1 MLCSECIR
9 VFERIGNALNS
20 PIDTVEFL
28 TQVAESIVTHFHLK
42 GCHVRLLSR
51 DQKVLEHVASFG
63 LSEAFINKGTV
74 EAERSVAEALEGR
87 SVAILDCATDPRIQY
102 REAMVAEGIASML
115 TVPLRARGQV
125 IGVMRLSAGQ
135 PHEFSKEEIEL
146 LEVVASFCAS
156 AVVHWMFHS
165 ILSHITEAT
174 RSSLDLR
181 SVLGAIVRVVCQD
194 LRAKGCAVQLL
205 DPRGQPIA
213 AREAFGLSDA
223 FLDCFVAA
231 FDRDPARAQALA
243 GGCVP
248 ILDVQ
253 RDPGVPYR
261 DAAEREEVGSVLHV
275 PLGLAERVV
284 GVASVFTY
292 HPYEFSED
300 ELFLMATIGEQC
312 ALAVRNAQAYG
323 ELRREYQGLVDDF
336 QKWFGE
342 YQTYPH
348 S

>member
-9 VFERIGNALNS
+9 VFERIGSALNS

-42 GCHVRLLSR
+42 GCHLRLLSR

-63 LSEAFINKGTV
+63 LSEAFINKGAV

-87 SVAILDCATDPRIQY
+87 SVAILDCTADPRIQY
-102 REAMVAEGIASML
+102 PDAMAAEGIASML

-125 IGVMRLSAGQ
+125 IGVMRLSTAQ
-135 PHEFSKEEIEL
+135 PHEFTKEEIEI

-165 ILSHITEAT
+165 ILSHIADAT
-174 RSSLDLR
+174 RSSLDLK
-181 SVLGAIVRVVCQD
+181 SVLSAIVHVVCQD

-205 DPRGQPIA
+205 DGQGKPTGPR
-213 AREAFGLSDA
+213 ESFGLGDA
-223 FLDCFVAA
+223 FLADFFAT
-231 FDRDPARAQALA
+231 FGEDQGRARALA
-243 GGCVP
+243 GACVP
-248 ILDVQ
+248 ILEVQ
-253 RDPGVPYR
+253 NDPGVPYR
-261 DAAEREEVGSVLHV
+261 EAASRENVGSVLHV
-275 PLGLAERVV
+275 PLGLAEHVV

-342 YQTYPH
+342 SQTYPRP
-348 S
+348 

>member
-9 VFERIGNALNS
+9 VFERIGSALNS

-42 GCHVRLLSR
+42 GCHLRLLSR
-51 DQKVLEHVASFG
+51 DQKVLEYVASFG

-74 EAERSVAEALEGR
+74 QAERSVAEALEGR
-87 SVAILDCATDPRIQY
+87 SVAVLDCTTDPRIQY
-102 REAMVAEGIASML
+102 REAMAAEGIASML

-125 IGVMRLSAGQ
+125 IGVMRLSTAQ
-135 PHEFSKEEIEL
+135 PHEFSKEEIEI

-174 RSSLDLR
+174 RSSLDLK
-181 SVLGAIVRVVCQD
+181 SVLAAIVHVVCQD
-194 LRAKGCAVQLL
+194 LRAKGCVVQLL
-205 DPRGQPIA
+205 DAKGKRIGAQ
-213 AREAFGLSDA
+213 ESFGLRAA
-223 FLDCFVAA
+223 FLDPFLAT
-231 FDRDPARAQALA
+231 FWEDPGRTRALA
-243 GGCVP
+243 GTCVP
-248 ILDVQ
+248 ILEVQ
-253 RDPGVPYR
+253 GDPGVPYR
-261 DAAEREEVGSVLHV
+261 DAAARENVGSVLHV
-275 PLGLAERVV
+275 PLGLAEHVV

-312 ALAVRNAQAYG
+312 ALAVKNAQVYG

-342 YQTYPH
+342 YQTYPRT
-348 S
+348 

>member
-9 VFERIGNALNS
+9 VFERIGSALNE

-28 TQVAESIVTHFHLK
+28 NQVAESIVTHFHLK
-42 GCHVRLLSR
+42 GCHLRLLSR
-51 DQKVLEHVASFG
+51 DQKVLENVASFG

-74 EAERSVAEALEGR
+74 QAERSVAEALEGR
-87 SVAILDCATDPRIQY
+87 SVAVLDCATDPRIQY

-115 TVPLRARGQV
+115 TVPLRSRGQV
-125 IGVMRLSAGQ
+125 IGVMRLSTAE
-135 PHEFSKEEIEL
+135 PHEFSAEEIEV
-146 LEVVASFCAS
+146 LEVVAAICAS

-165 ILSHITEAT
+165 ILSHITQAT
-174 RSSLDLR
+174 RASLDLK
-181 SVLGAIVRVVCQD
+181 SVLDAIVRVICQD
-194 LRAKGCAVQLL
+194 LRAKGCVVQLV
-205 DPRGQPIA
+205 DVQGKRIGT
-213 AREAFGLSDA
+213 REAFGLSPA
-223 FLDCFVAA
+223 FLDGFSATFA
-231 FDRDPARAQALA
+231 QDPGRVHALA
-243 GGCVP
+243 GACVP
-248 ILDVQ
+248 VLEVE

-261 DAAEREEVGSVLHV
+261 DAAAVEKVGSVLHV
-275 PLGLAERVV
+275 PLGLAEHVV

-312 ALAVRNAQAYG
+312 GLAVRNAQAYG

-342 YQTYPH
+342 SQTYPRT
-348 S
+348 

>member
-9 VFERIGNALNS
+9 VFERIGSALNS

-42 GCHVRLLSR
+42 GCHLRLLSR

-63 LSEAFINKGTV
+63 LSEAFMNKGAV
-74 EAERSVAEALEGR
+74 QAERSVAEALEGR
-87 SVAILDCATDPRIQY
+87 SVAVFDCATDPRIQY
-102 REAMVAEGIASML
+102 REAMAAEGIASML

-125 IGVMRLSAGQ
+125 IGVMRLSTAE
-135 PHEFSKEEIEL
+135 PHEFSAEEIEI

-174 RSSLDLR
+174 RSSLDLK
-181 SVLGAIVRVVCQD
+181 SVLGAIVRVICQD
-194 LRAKGCAVQLL
+194 LRAKGCVVQLL
-205 DPRGQPIA
+205 EPQGKRLGV
-213 AREAFGLSDA
+213 RESFGLGPA
-223 FLDCFVAA
+223 FLDRFFET
-231 FDRDPARAQALA
+231 FDEDRGRAEAI
-243 GGCVP
+243 GGACVP
-248 ILDVQ
+248 VLEVQ
-253 RDPGVPYR
+253 HDPSVPYR
-261 DAAEREEVGSVLHV
+261 DAAVRETLGSVLHV
-275 PLGLAERVV
+275 PLGLADHVV

-312 ALAVRNAQAYG
+312 ALTVRNAQAYG

-342 YQTYPH
+342 YQTYPRP
-348 S
+348 